1 MKFIVESDTEQEL
14 VNQLLKNTS
23 DLEPDEET
31 LLRFLRAREHD
42 IVKAEDMLRKSVT
55 WRKDNDV
62 ISYLNY
68 TSPPVIKDN
77 FIFNIG
83 PCDNEG
89 RPVVWVPIGRWN
101 PKPVFDKGMKEEC
114 VKFRLFLYE
123 TVREAA
129 KSVGASQVFVV
140 MGLEGLTYDKV
151 ANLETM
157 HLLYSSLKELEA
169 NYPEIL
175 KTCIV
180 INAPWIFPMAYNFFK
195 PIFSRRTLNKLKVF
209 DSDRTKWL
217 PQLLEYMPMSSVPE
231 AYRDD

>member
-1 MKFIVESDTEQEL
+1 MKFVIESDKEREVLEQFKI
-14 VNQLLKNTS
+14 VTT

-31 LLRFLRAREHD
+31 MLRFLRAREHD
-42 IVKAEDMLRKSVT
+42 VNKAEDMLRKNLQ
-55 WRKDNDV
+55 WRKDNNV

-68 TSPPVIKDN
+68 EPPPTIKDN
-77 FIFNIG
+77 FMFDIG
-83 PCDNEG
+83 PKDNEG
-89 RPVVWVPIGRWN
+89 RPVVWVPIGRWM
-101 PKPVFDKGMKEEC
+101 PKPVFDKGLKDEC
-114 VKFRLFLYE
+114 AKFRLFLFE

-129 KSVGASQVFVV
+129 KLQGASQVFVV
-140 MGLEGLTYDKV
+140 MGLEHLTYDKI

-180 INAPWIFPMAYNFFK
+180 VNAPWIFPMAYNFFK

-209 DSDRTKWL
+209 DSDKSKWL
-217 PQLLEYMPMSSVPE
+217 PALLEYMPMSSVPAE
-231 AYRDD
+231 YRE